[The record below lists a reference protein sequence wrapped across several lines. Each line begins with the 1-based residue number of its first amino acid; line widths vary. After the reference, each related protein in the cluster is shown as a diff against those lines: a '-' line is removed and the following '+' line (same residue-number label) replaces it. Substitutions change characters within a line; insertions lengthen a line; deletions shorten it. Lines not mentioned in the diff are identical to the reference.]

1 MFRKRRTQSSQSK
14 QVTIEDISQQLVPI
28 TGKSRFAIVLHN
40 LLTPEE
46 CASLIRRSEDEGF
59 DDALIQGPDGKQIL
73 RQDVRHCGRC
83 IIDDAT
89 LADAIYIRILNALKG
104 RKELEEKILHAP
116 WIRNGRSCYRDSRI
130 SAQAQQSQSQSQ
142 SQQGG
147 GELDKSNTSRDSNG
161 FLDSST
167 NSSERPSTRTSPTQ
181 QQQHQ
186 QISAVGLNE
195 RMRFLKYAPGHFFA
209 PHQDL
214 RFTRPP
220 SAGPHAGET
229 SHITV
234 QLYLND
240 KFKGGTTRFLYG
252 KRHYDVKPKTGSV
265 LLFDHDLL
273 HEGSKV
279 VGGIKYS
286 VRTDVMFT
294 PFSFSSYTRGNED
307 QESARDETTTAKA
320 TAAVAVVRTDRSSSE
335 EFSELLAGSTRVVI
349 PES

>member
-14 QVTIEDISQQLVPI
+14 QVVTIEDISQQLVPI

-130 SAQAQQSQSQSQ
+130 SAQAQQSQSQQ
-142 SQQGG
+142 QQGG

-167 NSSERPSTRTSPTQ
+167 NSSERPSTRTSST
-181 QQQHQ
+181 Q

-214 RFTRPP
+214 HFTRPP

-294 PFSFSSYTRGNED
+294 PLSFSSYTRGNED
-307 QESARDETTTAKA
+307 QERARDETTTAKA
-320 TAAVAVVRTDRSSSE
+320 TAVRTDRSSSE